1 MSGAKKVVMGHE
13 MDWLRK
19 ALGLPEFV
27 TYIGIDCRVGE
38 AVTVDCEYFPEIGP
52 DEQLAM
58 ETEFA
63 RYRLER
69 VEESEEPRSEA

>member
-1 MSGAKKVVMGHE
+1 MGHE

-27 TYIGIDCRVGE
+27 TYIGLDCRVGG
-38 AVTVDCEYFPEIGP
+38 AVTVECEYFPEIGP
-52 DEQLAM
+52 DGQLAI

-69 VEESEEPRSEA
+69 IEDDEPAKASGG